1 MTRQSFMLYVF
12 KQLLKNHKSDLIQR
26 TLSRPNRG
34 DSVCTDGQSR
44 GELSEVREDNSNT
57 FIPLVSYLYLW
68 ARPCVR
74 HFINHFTYSQT
85 CNEMPIMN
93 PFLLQIVR
101 FRDNINCSQ
110 TQEDQGWGWKL
121 RTVCLQSLCP
131 SNPQAVPTAQIG
143 KTGEDRLEGRMGEG
157 GQGRREEKGAGKLR
171 VLRMTSWDRE
181 TLHKL
186 RTPKILT
193 FFEDSIDRETQQCA
207 LKEKQQHQL
216 PCRLPEKP
224 KSLLP
229 S

>member
-1 MTRQSFMLYVF
+1 
-12 KQLLKNHKSDLIQR
+12 
-26 TLSRPNRG
+26 
-34 DSVCTDGQSR
+34 
-44 GELSEVREDNSNT
+44 
-57 FIPLVSYLYLW
+57 
-68 ARPCVR
+68 
-74 HFINHFTYSQT
+74 
-85 CNEMPIMN
+85 MPIMN

-131 SNPQAVPTAQIG
+131 SNPQAVPIAQIG

-171 VLRMTSWDRE
+171 VLRTTGWDRE

-207 LKEKQQHQL
+207 LQEKQQHHPHL
-216 PCRLPEKP
+216 PDFAA
-224 KSLLP
+224 
-229 S
+229 

>member
-1 MTRQSFMLYVF
+1 
-12 KQLLKNHKSDLIQR
+12 
-26 TLSRPNRG
+26 
-34 DSVCTDGQSR
+34 
-44 GELSEVREDNSNT
+44 
-57 FIPLVSYLYLW
+57 
-68 ARPCVR
+68 
-74 HFINHFTYSQT
+74 
-85 CNEMPIMN
+85 MN

-101 FRDNINCSQ
+101 FRGNINCSQ

-131 SNPQAVPTAQIG
+131 SNPQAVPIAQTG
-143 KTGEDRLEGRMGEG
+143 KTGEDRLGGRMGEG

-171 VLRMTSWDRE
+171 VLRRLAGTGRP
-181 TLHKL
+181 LHKL

-216 PCRLPEKP
+216 PCRLPAKP
-224 KSLLP
+224 KSLLD